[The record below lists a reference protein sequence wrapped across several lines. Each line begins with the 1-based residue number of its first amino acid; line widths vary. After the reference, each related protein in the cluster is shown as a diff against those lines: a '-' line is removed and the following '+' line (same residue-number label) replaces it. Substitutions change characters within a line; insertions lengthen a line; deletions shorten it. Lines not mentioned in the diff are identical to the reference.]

1 MLTQP
6 KKPTNLQF
14 VGSSLTTPNL
24 MYRET
29 GEYNGYVA
37 VPPEH
42 PLYGKGD
49 SAEEV
54 EALDVHGGVTYT
66 GKIECLPYP
75 YELLDHKEIP
85 RDWWVFGF
93 DTCHYGDKPDEWN
106 LERCTEETRKLQKQL
121 EELFAHSE

>member
-1 MLTQP
+1 MKTIAFLI
-6 KKPTNLQF
+6 
-14 VGSSLTTPNL
+14 TTPNL
-24 MYRET
+24 MPMKT

-66 GKIECLPYP
+66 GKIEHLPYP
-75 YELLDHKEIP
+75 SKLLDHKEIP

-93 DTCHYGDKPDEWN
+93 DTCHYGDNPDKWN
-106 LERCTEETRKLQKQL
+106 CKTVASETRKLQAQL
-121 EELFAHSE
+121 ENLFAKIRYNS

>member
-1 MLTQP
+1 MNMKTIAFLI
-6 KKPTNLQF
+6 
-14 VGSSLTTPNL
+14 TTPNL

-49 SAEEV
+49 IAEEV

-75 YELLDHKEIP
+75 SELLDHKEIP

-93 DTCHYGDKPDEWN
+93 DTCHYGDNPDEWN

-121 EELFAHSE
+121 EELFAQSE

>member
-1 MLTQP
+1 MKTIAFLI
-6 KKPTNLQF
+6 
-14 VGSSLTTPNL
+14 TTPIVIFTD
-24 MYRET
+24 T

-66 GKIECLPYP
+66 GKIKHLPYP
-75 YELLDHKEIP
+75 SELLDHKEIP

-93 DTCHYGDKPDEWN
+93 DTCHYGDNADKWN
-106 LERCTEETRKLQKQL
+106 LENCTEETRRLQIQL
-121 EELFAHSE
+121 EELFAQSK

>member
-1 MLTQP
+1 MKTIAFLI
-6 KKPTNLQF
+6 
-14 VGSSLTTPNL
+14 TTPNL
-24 MYRET
+24 MPMKA

-66 GKIECLPYP
+66 GKIKLLPYP
-75 YELLDHKEIP
+75 SELLDHKEIP
-85 RDWWVFGF
+85 CDWWVFGF
-93 DTCHYGDKPDEWN
+93 DTCHYGDNPERWN
-106 LERCTEETRKLQKQL
+106 LERCTEETRELQKQL
-121 EELFAHSE
+121 EELFAYSE